1 MDFSIAHFI
10 RVDTFDLLLDC
21 ELENL
26 VYNYNKSL
34 NKWRSVEMKKA
45 WIVLVAFVL
54 FGLVACGKD
63 SQNSTQKEE
72 KLRLTIYAG
81 LQEDHAILAAK
92 EFEKATGVRTE
103 MVRMSGGE
111 IFARIKAE
119 RENPSASIWY
129 GGGALTFMA
138 AANEGL
144 LEPYISPEAVNIDDQ
159 FKAHDGSWTGI
170 YKGVLGIE
178 GNKKWLEEN
187 GLELP
192 TSWDELL
199 RKEFRNNIVI
209 AHPASSSTAYNFLA
223 TILQLKGEEEGF
235 NYLQRFNGQV
245 RQYTKSGSAPGRMAG
260 MGEAPIAIGFLHD
273 AIKYQKEGYKD
284 LTFTTPIDGTGY
296 EIGAVAIIK
305 GGPDQKAAQM
315 FIDWCLSKEAQELG
329 KTVGSF
335 QFLTNNLAEPPEE
348 ALFLKDAELIDYD
361 FQWAADNREL
371 FLEKFIELTKTTPPT
386 E

>member
-1 MDFSIAHFI
+1 
-10 RVDTFDLLLDC
+10 
-21 ELENL
+21 
-26 VYNYNKSL
+26 
-34 NKWRSVEMKKA
+34 MKKI
-45 WIVLVAFVL
+45 WVLTVACMILLSV
-54 FGLVACGKD
+54 VACGKD
-63 SQNSTQKEE
+63 SSGNAGKEE
-72 KLRLTIYAG
+72 SLKLTIYAG
-81 LQEDHAILAAK
+81 MQEDHAILAAK
-92 EFEKATGVRTE
+92 EFEKATGVKTE

-119 RENPSASIWY
+119 KENPSASIWY

-144 LEPYISPEAVNIDDQ
+144 LEPYISPEAANIDDQ
-159 FKAHDGSWTGI
+159 FKAADGAWTGI

-199 RKEFRNNIVI
+199 QPEFKNNIVI

-223 TILQLKGEEEGF
+223 TMLQLKGEDAGF
-235 NYLQRFNGQV
+235 DYLQRFNGQV

-284 LTFTTPIDGTGY
+284 LVFTSPEDGTGY
-296 EIGAVAIIK
+296 EIGGVAIIK

-348 ALFLKDAELIDYD
+348 AISLKDAKLIDYD
-361 FQWAADNREL
+361 FQWAADNREV